1 MWPRQESSLM
11 PGVPAGW
18 VASSAWGGRRA
29 SWAGT
34 VTVSGGGFLTSGLEG
49 SATNLKVWGWRLTS
63 QIWGPEVF
71 TRKRQLSLSCAVLS
85 S

>member
-1 MWPRQESSLM
+1 MAASAKLPSA
-11 PGVPAGW
+11 GGAGW
-18 VASSAWGGRRA
+18 LGGFQCLGYRA

-49 SATNLKVWGWRLTS
+49 SATNHKVWGWRLIS

-71 TRKRQLSLSCAVLS
+71 TQKW
-85 S
+85 